1 MQKKLPTLTVR
12 ELINFLKDFPSNTPV
27 MFYCENDIVPQ
38 GFIKDVYEQA
48 YISKT
53 KYESED
59 DFYNVVCLHVEKDE
73 VEGDIIKN
81 EEKDKYQDLYD
92 DLGLDLY
99 DDDDE
104 GEEWKKQ

>member
-27 MFYCENDIVPQ
+27 MAYCNNDIVPS

-48 YISKT
+48 YINKV

-59 DFYNVVCLHVEKDE
+59 DFYNIVCLDIEKT
-73 VEGDIIKN
+73 DI
-81 EEKDKYQDLYD
+81 EDAGLTDYGWGEDLD
-92 DLGLDLY
+92 DF
-99 DDDDE
+99 DDDME
-104 GEEWKKQ
+104 GEEWKK

>member
-27 MFYCENDIVPQ
+27 MAYCNNDIVPS

-48 YISKT
+48 YINKV

-59 DFYNVVCLHVEKDE
+59 DFYNVVCLHVKKTDMEDTGLKDYST
-73 VEGDIIKN
+73 DFTDD
-81 EEKDKYQDLYD
+81 EEYD
-92 DLGLDLY
+92 

-104 GEEWKKQ
+104 GEDWKK